1 MVYCKDSRNEQS
13 FTNDPDVTII
23 SKYRFPAQID
33 YNKCRE
39 EIAGSLQEFWFKLYF
54 ICIIYDKYTN
64 NTEYNI
70 NTTTIQMGFRRK
82 SNDLFES
89 VKEFC
94 NRWCKREHAESNVSN
109 TWKLII
115 LKIIDSRNSFLLQ

>member
-1 MVYCKDSRNEQS
+1 MACFSIYYTHQYLPLPVYKVPAIRVNTTKSTYTFTSVVYCKDSRNEQS

-82 SNDLFES
+82 SND
-89 VKEFC
+89 
-94 NRWCKREHAESNVSN
+94 
-109 TWKLII
+109 
-115 LKIIDSRNSFLLQ
+115 